1 MKISLCKLG
10 MAPSRALENVLEAYK
25 TVAFEIKQL
34 TFKMQFVLDTGI
46 VALGV
51 SLINNTQ

>member
-1 MKISLCKLG
+1 

-46 VALGV
+46 IALGV
-51 SLINNTQ
+51 CLINNTQ